1 MDTEHSMEARLP
13 ERRSWKR
20 RLPLVIFL
28 VLASL
33 LYFKFNLFKSPKQL
47 NVASL
52 NLETLNNRP
61 LDPSRFEGKAVVL
74 NFWAPWC
81 GPCQL
86 ETPWLQKLQMAHKDE
101 LVVIGVVDDADTY
114 QEAKMFA
121 ITHGVTYPIVKKSR
135 AMVDAIGTIDGVP
148 TTFYISPS
156 GAVVHTV
163 SGAISEAGMESYA
176 TDAIRR

>member
-1 MDTEHSMEARLP
+1 MDTEHSIAAGPP
-13 ERRSWKR
+13 ETQPWKR
-20 RLPLVIFL
+20 RLPMVIFV

-52 NLETLNNRP
+52 NLETLNDRP
-61 LDPSRFEGKAVVL
+61 LDLSSVRGKAVVL

-86 ETPWLQKLQMAHKDE
+86 ETPWLQRLQMAHKSN

-114 QEAKMFA
+114 SEAKIFV
-121 ITHGVTYPIVKKSR
+121 ISHGVTYPIVKKSR
-135 AMVDAIGTIDGVP
+135 AMVDAIGTIAGVP

-156 GAVVHTV
+156 GAVIHTV

-176 TDAIRR
+176 TDAILR